1 MPKTLK
7 VLAVLAMVI
16 CLIEA
21 FANVVDLMHPAPA
34 QEAVAL
40 FSADAMPRLLIY
52 WLGGFGTLVVGL
64 GLWNNV
70 RLLGQALSIGGVYL
84 MLLGNNGGLF
94 GTGVIPYRLGPSIL
108 TLFILAYLLAR
119 LNWQEQ
125 VMHHQTDKG

>member
-1 MPKTLK
+1 MFKTLK
-7 VLAVLAMVI
+7 VLTVLAMVI

-21 FANVVDLMHPAPA
+21 FTNVVDLMQPAPA
-34 QEAVAL
+34 QGAAAL

-52 WLGGFGTLVVGL
+52 WLGGLGTLVAGL

-94 GTGVIPYRLGPSIL
+94 GSGVIPYRLGSSIL
-108 TLFILAYLLAR
+108 TLMILAYLLAK

-125 VMHHQTDKG
+125 VLSRQTEKG